1 MKVEL
6 RALDE
11 NFVPVGKT
19 KLKYFDLAWNRKYYE
34 TGEFS
39 VQILASDYDK
49 SMKYIFTD
57 DRPEMGMIQKMEYSD
72 DDSMV
77 VLSGYFCEG
86 LLADKIVYPMF
97 EQYGSRMKF
106 VADAVDTYKAD
117 IPKLA
122 VATYVDSGD
131 SVRKQE
137 TGATLETMAHETLQ
151 IEEMGYRCRY
161 DFEEDIMYFEMYKGI
176 DRTQSQTEN
185 NFVVF
190 SKGFKNL
197 REVTAEEDESNYK
210 NYFVVGGTGE
220 GDERI
225 YATLD
230 LSGGEY
236 QRQLFIDAKSKSY
249 NTKKQTLAEYKEVLI
264 QTAREKAEKYV
275 KIENIE
281 FDADTNAGAKYLT
294 DYDLGDKCDVVI
306 EPLGL
311 SYEARIIEILES
323 WSKGE
328 HTVTLTFGDKIP
340 TQYEKA
346 RIH

>member
-1 MKVEL
+1 
-6 RALDE
+6 
-11 NFVPVGKT
+11 
-19 KLKYFDLAWNRKYYE
+19 
-34 TGEFS
+34 
-39 VQILASDYDK
+39 
-49 SMKYIFTD
+49 
-57 DRPEMGMIQKMEYSD
+57 
-72 DDSMV
+72 
-77 VLSGYFCEG
+77 
-86 LLADKIVYPMF
+86 
-97 EQYGSRMKF
+97 
-106 VADAVDTYKAD
+106 
-117 IPKLA
+117 
-122 VATYVDSGD
+122 
-131 SVRKQE
+131 
-137 TGATLETMAHETLQ
+137 
-151 IEEMGYRCRY
+151 
-161 DFEEDIMYFEMYKGI
+161 MYKGV

-197 REVTAEEDESNYK
+197 REITCEEDESNYK

-220 GDERI
+220 GDDRI

-230 LSGGEY
+230 LSDGGY
-236 QRQLFIDAKSKSY
+236 KKQLFIDAKSKSY
-249 NTKKQTLAEYKEVLI
+249 NEKKQTLAEYKEVLI

-275 KIENIE
+275 KIQNIE

-311 SYEARIIEILES
+311 SYETRIIEILES

-328 HTVTLTFGDKIP
+328 HKVTLTFGDKIP